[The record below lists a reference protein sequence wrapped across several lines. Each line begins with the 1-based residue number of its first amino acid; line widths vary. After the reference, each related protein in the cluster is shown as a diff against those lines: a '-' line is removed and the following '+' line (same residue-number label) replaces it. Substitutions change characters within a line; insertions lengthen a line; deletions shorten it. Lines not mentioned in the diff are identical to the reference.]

1 MNKKKKQFFQ
11 DITLL
16 IISVCFAVFIVRTGI
31 AHEFILSL
39 GSLRWLGVFL
49 AGAFFTSMFTTAP
62 SIVLLSELA
71 QTTSLP
77 ALAILGGIGAV
88 LGDYLIFYFVRDRI
102 FDDFKYLLS
111 FSKQDRFSV
120 IHKTNLFKFF
130 IPFLGALII
139 SYPFPDEIGIV
150 MLGIS
155 KVSGKIF
162 FFISFISNGIGIFII
177 GWMAK
182 VITNL

>member
-1 MNKKKKQFFQ
+1 MNKKKKQLFQ

-102 FDDFKYLLS
+102 LMILNIYCLFQNKTDFLLFTKQIFSSFLFRFSELSLFLLLS
-111 FSKQDRFSV
+111 RMKLAS
-120 IHKTNLFKFF
+120 
-130 IPFLGALII
+130 
-139 SYPFPDEIGIV
+139 
-150 MLGIS
+150 
-155 KVSGKIF
+155 
-162 FFISFISNGIGIFII
+162 
-177 GWMAK
+177 
-182 VITNL
+182 